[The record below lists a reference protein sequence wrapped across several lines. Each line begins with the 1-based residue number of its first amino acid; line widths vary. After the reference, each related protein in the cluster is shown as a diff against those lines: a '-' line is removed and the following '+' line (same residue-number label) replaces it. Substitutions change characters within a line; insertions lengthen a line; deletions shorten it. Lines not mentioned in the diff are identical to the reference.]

1 MEYKVG
7 EQFNF
12 KGKKYIVE
20 EDTEFSTE
28 ENNTCDNCV
37 FYNSSGCTCN
47 LSDEDKDNIGYCTAN
62 NRKDSKYIHFIEVK
76 DNVTE
81 VKKEISKLKEKNNED
96 FRAYKLEKV
105 SDKIYKVYLKCQKRK
120 RELHYNRCLFENMS
134 KIAKKKYSLIIINE
148 EKTGGVLYCLSK
160 DADTIFGKFR
170 AYNKDKVIIPI
181 YQKEIFGIKQIS
193 FKITNQPSKIK
204 CGWFI

>member
-7 EQFNF
+7 EIFELN
-12 KGKKYIVE
+12 GKKYKAE
-20 EDTEFSTE
+20 EDIELSTE
-28 ENNTCDNCV
+28 DNNSCKDCAFYDAFYCACD
-37 FYNSSGCTCN
+37 
-47 LSDEDKDNIGYCTAN
+47 LSDEDKDNIGYCSAI
-62 NRKDSKYIHFIEVK
+62 NREDSKYVHFIEVK

-81 VKKEISKLKEKNNED
+81 VKKEIPKLKEKNNED

-105 SDKIYKVYLKCQKRK
+105 SDNIYKVYLDCNKNK

-134 KIAKKKYSLIIINE
+134 RIVKKKYALFIINE
-148 EKTGGVLYCLSK
+148 AKTGGVLYCLSK
-160 DADTIFGKFR
+160 NVDTVFGKFR

>member
-7 EQFNF
+7 EIFELN
-12 KGKKYIVE
+12 GKKYKAE
-20 EDTEFSTE
+20 EDIELSKE
-28 ENNTCDNCV
+28 DNNSCKDCAFYDAFYCACD
-37 FYNSSGCTCN
+37 
-47 LSDEDKDNIGYCTAN
+47 LSDEDKDNIGYCSAI
-62 NRKDSKYIHFIEVK
+62 NREDSKYVHFIEVK

-81 VKKEISKLKEKNNED
+81 VKKEIPKLKEKNNED

-105 SDKIYKVYLKCQKRK
+105 SDKIYKVYLKCQKRR

-134 KIAKKKYSLIIINE
+134 RITKKKYSLIIINE

-170 AYNKDKVIIPI
+170 AYNKDKVIIPV